1 MKKIINQKKQFIID
15 DAVEEYLITLHNMTE
30 RGLGLRIRAGSD
42 IDPDGSVAILSVAD
56 MHNDNKFLV
65 KSNGN
70 VVSLYNHSIGDVH
83 IQKNQID
90 NLKQDPIEFKQ
101 PVTLPRYLKKSLP
114 KLSHEYASSIVS
126 IEDENFKPAYFDG
139 AVWRY
144 FNNDEEVK

>member
-1 MKKIINQKKQFIID
+1 MVETMSDKQLLIEQNIND
-15 DAVEEYLITLHNMTE
+15 YLITLINHHDS
-30 RGLGLRIRAGSD
+30 GLGLRIKAGSINAND
-42 IDPDGSVAILSVAD
+42 DTSLAILSVSD
-56 MHNDNKFLV
+56 KNNDNKFIV
-65 KSNGN
+65 KADGHAVSYYTHTIGKVFIESNTISTTDESP
-70 VVSLYNHSIGDVH
+70 V
-83 IQKNQID
+83 
-90 NLKQDPIEFKQ
+90 EFKQ

>member
-1 MKKIINQKKQFIID
+1 
-15 DAVEEYLITLHNMTE
+15 
-30 RGLGLRIRAGSD
+30 
-42 IDPDGSVAILSVAD
+42 

-101 PVTLPRYLKKSLP
+101 PVTLPRYPKKSLP